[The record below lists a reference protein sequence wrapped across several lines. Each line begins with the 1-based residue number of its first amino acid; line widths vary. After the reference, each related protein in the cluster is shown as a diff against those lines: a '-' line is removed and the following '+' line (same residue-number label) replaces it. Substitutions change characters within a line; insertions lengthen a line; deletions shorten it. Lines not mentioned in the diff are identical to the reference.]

1 MSYFGRKLVPDLFS
15 DSNRPFS
22 SSKDSHFQ
30 NEATSAKPFAI
41 GLTWRQRLET
51 TRKWPIT

>member
-30 NEATSAKPFAI
+30 NEATSAKPESHLYEIFFA
-41 GLTWRQRLET
+41 
-51 TRKWPIT
+51 